1 MLVIVAACIMKGEK
15 RERERET
22 DHSNFEG
29 ERERKSGHNWR
40 KKRSLRW
47 ILRCLHALPFSSLSC
62 GPPSH
67 YYFVIDLA

>member
-15 RERERET
+15 RET
-22 DHSNFEG
+22 GHWNFEG
-29 ERERKSGHNWR
+29 DERERKSGHNWR

-47 ILRCLHALPFSSLSC
+47 ILRCLHAFPFSSLSC